1 MDELRFDGRA
11 VVITGAGRG
20 IGRSHALLLA
30 ARGAQVVVAD
40 FGAELDGTGTSRAP
54 AEDVV
59 KEIEANGGEAVAC
72 YASVAEE
79 EGAAAIVE
87 CALERFGR
95 LDAVINNA
103 GISDKHLFGDLSSEQ
118 FRRMMAVH
126 FFGTVHVTKAAW
138 PHFVSAQYG
147 RVVNTTSE
155 AVLGAQDNLTS
166 YGSAKGAIWAFT
178 RNLAAE
184 GVAFGIRVNAVAP
197 RALTRMSAAGQSA
210 DGGTGTG
217 DQISPVLARM
227 KPELV
232 APAAAYLAHES
243 CPLTGEVL
251 IAGGGDVMRL
261 TPVVTMGISK
271 ETMTME
277 DIAENIDAILSI
289 DDAKVAPIGTY
300 AR

>member
-1 MDELRFDGRA
+1 
-11 VVITGAGRG
+11 VK
-20 IGRSHALLLA
+20 
-30 ARGAQVVVAD
+30 
-40 FGAELDGTGTSRAP
+40 TS
-54 AEDVV
+54 
-59 KEIEANGGEAVAC
+59 
-72 YASVAEE
+72 
-79 EGAAAIVE
+79 
-87 CALERFGR
+87 
-95 LDAVINNA
+95 
-103 GISDKHLFGDLSSEQ
+103 
-118 FRRMMAVH
+118 
-126 FFGTVHVTKAAW
+126 
-138 PHFVSAQYG
+138 
-147 RVVNTTSE
+147 SE

-166 YGSAKGAIWAFT
+166 YGSAKGAIWAFS

-197 RALTRMSAAGQSA
+197 RALTRLSAAGQAA
-210 DGGTGTG
+210 DGGTGTS

-232 APAAAYLAHES
+232 PPAAAYLAHES

>member
-197 RALTRMSAAGQSA
+197 RALTRMSAAGQTA
-210 DGGTGTG
+210 DGGTGTS